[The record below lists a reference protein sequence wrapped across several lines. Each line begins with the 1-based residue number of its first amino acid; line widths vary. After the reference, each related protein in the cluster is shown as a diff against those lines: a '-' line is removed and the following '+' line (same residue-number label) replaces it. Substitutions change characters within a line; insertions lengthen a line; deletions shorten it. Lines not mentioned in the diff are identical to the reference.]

1 MPGPD
6 VSGGFARERV
16 FRQKIQNILLAL
28 KQSVDKVYKPRII
41 FIASKRR
48 KPDLPVKTWLVWRW
62 NTEGMWQWVTVKIA
76 RAVFDWVP
84 YNKNQSCHS
93 NQSEERK
100 IPQEPMR
107 IQSKAKLAVQSAG
120 RENACDQVLIG
131 VSFASDWLREWRKFL
146 WANHRAK

>member
-62 NTEGMWQWVTVKIA
+62 NTEGMWQWVTEKKLERFSIEC
-76 RAVFDWVP
+76 RITKTKAVTATNQRKGK
-84 YNKNQSCHS
+84 YLKNQWEFKVKPS
-93 NQSEERK
+93 
-100 IPQEPMR
+100 
-107 IQSKAKLAVQSAG
+107 
-120 RENACDQVLIG
+120 
-131 VSFASDWLREWRKFL
+131 
-146 WANHRAK
+146 